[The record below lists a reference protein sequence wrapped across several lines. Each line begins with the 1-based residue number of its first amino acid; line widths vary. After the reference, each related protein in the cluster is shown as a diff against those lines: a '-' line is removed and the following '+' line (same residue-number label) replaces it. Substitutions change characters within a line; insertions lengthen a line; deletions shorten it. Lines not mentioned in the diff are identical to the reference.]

1 MTIQFKNLEFLIH
14 DNKIFLMKAGAIS
27 NPDGANFVEVQVCG
41 ENKDTHL
48 GVKMI
53 RSSESARLCYVSHEQ
68 TENCLKIVQRSA
80 LVETTTVFTAYDDT
94 NTLRVYTSVKNISDA
109 EIVLEEVSAFVVV
122 GLGQKGIDS
131 ADELYFTRFT
141 QSHHA
146 ECQPRRASFR
156 EWGLFRMNIESQ
168 KRIAFANVGSW
179 STKEEL
185 PQGIIEDTAN
195 GSFTMFQIESNASWY
210 YEIADNIG
218 KYYLYLGSANL
229 PFCGWSKEL
238 KPGESYQT
246 VNVALA
252 YGSSLN
258 EVLGEMSKYRRH
270 IAGRNPADKNL
281 PAIFNEYM
289 HLSWD
294 SPSEENTKK
303 YAPVVAKTGVEYY
316 VIDCGWHDEEDANV
330 IYQYLGAWEES
341 KKRFPNGIRAT
352 MDYIRSLGMKPGLWI
367 EPEIIGIKCKE
378 MLEYYDDS
386 CFMQRNG
393 KRLAVMNR
401 HFLDYRNEKVR
412 SYMTETIRR
421 MVEDYGAEY
430 IKCDY
435 NQDCGVGTD
444 YLSFCAGEGL
454 EECANAFLSW
464 MREMVARFPNVVFEG
479 CSSGGMRMDY
489 KTLGV
494 YSLISTSDQTNYK
507 NYPYIAGNILSAA
520 LPEQAAV
527 WSYPIDTGFGDPNS
541 TFAATPEWVEA
552 NISKEQV
559 IVNMINSF
567 LGRMHLASHLELLSE
582 EKFAL
587 VQEGVTYYKTLTEAK
602 KQAVPYMPCGF
613 TNMGAESVVAGF
625 KADRKIYL
633 AVWCLKGSTN
643 VRVPIEEGIAKVKLA
658 YPSASTAQF
667 EDNGNELS
675 VVFAKGNG
683 EAAFF
688 EIEVK

>member
-1 MTIQFKNLEFLIH
+1 MIDFQSLQFFIQG
-14 DNKIFLMKAGAIS
+14 NKIRLTKIGAIS
-27 NPDGANFVEVQVCG
+27 NPDGGKFVEVQIAG

-48 GVKMI
+48 GAKMV
-53 RSSESARLCYVSHEQ
+53 RSSESERLCYVSHER
-68 TENCLKIVQRSA
+68 TKNTLKIVQRSA
-80 LVETTTVFTAYDDT
+80 LIEVTTVFTTYDDT
-94 NTLRVYTSVKNISDA
+94 NAIRVYTEVKNITGA
-109 EIVLEEVSAFVVV
+109 EIILEEVSAFVAV

-131 ADELYFTRFT
+131 ADDLYFTRFT

-146 ECQPRRASFR
+146 ECQPRRFSFR
-156 EWGLFRMNIESQ
+156 ELGLFRMNIESQ

-185 PQGIIEDTAN
+185 PQGIIEDTAS
-195 GSFTMFQIESNASWY
+195 GAFTMFQIESNASWY
-210 YEIADNIG
+210 YEIADYIG

-229 PFCGWSKEL
+229 PFCGWSRAL
-238 KPGESYQT
+238 QPNESYRT
-246 VNVALA
+246 VNVVLA
-252 YGSSLN
+252 SGNSQN

-270 IAGRNPADKNL
+270 IAGRNPADDNL
-281 PAIFNEYM
+281 PTIFNEYM

-294 SPSEENTKK
+294 SPSETNTKK
-303 YAPVVAKTGVEYY
+303 YVPVVAKTGVEYY
-316 VIDCGWHDEEDANV
+316 VIDCGWHDEEDASV
-330 IYQYLGAWEES
+330 IYQYLGAWKES
-341 KKRFPNGIRAT
+341 KTRFPSGIRAT

-412 SYMTETIRR
+412 TYMTETIRR

-444 YLSFCAGEGL
+444 YLSFCAGAGL
-454 EECANAFLSW
+454 EECANAFLAW
-464 MREMVARFPNVVFEG
+464 MGEMVQKFPNVVFEG

-489 KTLGV
+489 KTLST

-507 NYPYIAGNILSAA
+507 NYPYIVGNILSAV

-527 WSYPIDTGFGDPNS
+527 WSYPIDTGFGNPNS
-541 TFAATPEWVEA
+541 DFKATPEWVEV

-559 IVNMINSF
+559 VVNMINSF

-587 VQEGVTYYKTLTEAK
+587 VEEGVAYYKTLTKAK

-613 TNMGAESVVAGF
+613 TNAGADNVVAGF
-625 KADRKIYL
+625 KTSNKIYL
-633 AVWCLKGSTN
+633 AVWCLKGATD
-643 VRVPIEEGIAKVKLA
+643 VRAPIQEGIAKVKLA
-658 YPSASTAQF
+658 YPSVSSTQF

-675 VVFAKGNG
+675 VMFAKGNG